1 MSYSRPSF
9 PDPPLFELDT
19 RTRTDRAAVLA
30 VELCLLDGLM
40 TLPFWHLE
48 GNPLVL
54 SLGTSG
60 MLLVK
65 LFAVIGLLAMWFGW
79 DGVKDSRVAQVSVW
93 GVCLLYAVVVV
104 TNVVVL
110 ILGV

>member
-19 RTRTDRAAVLA
+19 RTHTDRAAVLA

-48 GNPLVL
+48 GNPFVL

-60 MLLVK
+60 MLVVK
-65 LFAVIGLLAMWFGW
+65 LAAVSALLALWFGW
-79 DGVKDSRVAQVSVW
+79 DGVKDSRVAQACVWSV
-93 GVCLLYAVVVV
+93 CSLYAVVVV
-104 TNVVVL
+104 TNAVVL
-110 ILGV
+110 LSGA